1 MTQSEF
7 VIIVQPFKDKVFRLA
22 RRLLIS
28 VEEAEDVSQEILM
41 RLWKNNENLH
51 NYKNIEAFAMTMTK
65 NYCLDQLKSKR
76 ASNLKIE
83 HADYQMNSSY
93 LQDEVENKDSL
104 NWVEK
109 IIEQLP
115 VQQKLIVQMRD
126 IEQYD
131 FEKIAEILEMN
142 ETAIRVALSRAR
154 KTIREAMLKTHD
166 YGIREN

>member
-65 NYCLDQLKSKR
+65 NYCLDQLKSK
-76 ASNLKIE
+76 
-83 HADYQMNSSY
+83 
-93 LQDEVENKDSL
+93 
-104 NWVEK
+104 
-109 IIEQLP
+109 
-115 VQQKLIVQMRD
+115 
-126 IEQYD
+126 
-131 FEKIAEILEMN
+131 
-142 ETAIRVALSRAR
+142 
-154 KTIREAMLKTHD
+154 
-166 YGIREN
+166 